1 MMIIIINLIIIMINI
16 IIMMVDM
23 TMTVIIMSILSM
35 NDVDKHECNEDD
47 LIASNFPSEDT
58 NLASMVSIAKYSFN
72 FQ

>member
-1 MMIIIINLIIIMINI
+1 MIIIINLIIIMINI

-47 LIASNFPSEDT
+47 LIASNFPS
-58 NLASMVSIAKYSFN
+58 
-72 FQ
+72 

>member
-1 MMIIIINLIIIMINI
+1 MINMVIMINM

-47 LIASNFPSEDT
+47 LIASNFPSQ
-58 NLASMVSIAKYSFN
+58 I
-72 FQ
+72 